1 MPSFR
6 RSFQSPLD
14 GEKPESRLKMN
25 SFPVV
30 PGCRIKSGMTID
42 LLFLVITQCNS
53 EKNRISES

>member
-1 MPSFR
+1 
-6 RSFQSPLD
+6 
-14 GEKPESRLKMN
+14 MN